1 VFGIRLIRG
10 RLISDRDRRGTVPVT
25 VINETMARQL
35 WPGADPLGQQ
45 VLVGQGA
52 GPAFEEPIPRQIVG
66 IVSDVRQFGLS
77 RPPRPGMYVPL
88 AQMADA
94 QMALFNRLSVPATWA
109 VRFRPAALVP
119 ATLLERR
126 LLAGTGLPAAR
137 ARTMD
142 EVFDASTAPTAQNTW
157 LISAIATMSLLV
169 AVLGVYAIAAYSVQ
183 RRAHELGVRL
193 AVGARASDVRRMVI
207 EDSLRIVLAGA
218 LVGVLAALALS
229 GALAGLLFG
238 VSRYDPLTFV
248 LVPAVMTS
256 AALAGAYFPARRA
269 SLLDPLVVLRE

>member
-1 VFGIRLIRG
+1 
-10 RLISDRDRRGTVPVT
+10 
-25 VINETMARQL
+25 
-35 WPGADPLGQQ
+35 
-45 VLVGQGA
+45 
-52 GPAFEEPIPRQIVG
+52 
-66 IVSDVRQFGLS
+66 
-77 RPPRPGMYVPL
+77 
-88 AQMADA
+88 
-94 QMALFNRLSVPATWA
+94 
-109 VRFRPAALVP
+109 
-119 ATLLERR
+119 
-126 LLAGTGLPAAR
+126 
-137 ARTMD
+137 MD